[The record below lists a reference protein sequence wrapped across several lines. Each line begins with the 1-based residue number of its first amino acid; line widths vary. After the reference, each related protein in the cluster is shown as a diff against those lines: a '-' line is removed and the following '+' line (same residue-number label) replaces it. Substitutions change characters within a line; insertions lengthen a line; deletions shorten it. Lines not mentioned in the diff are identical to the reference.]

1 MVCRLEERVIFNTGL
16 TMAIFRGVTLM
27 RRDIE
32 IIEVVVGRIQY
43 NYWISLCIHM
53 KNITFREDR
62 SLFLKNKIDTM
73 FVLSNQ

>member
-1 MVCRLEERVIFNTGL
+1 LVCRLEERVIFNTGL
-16 TMAIFRGVTLM
+16 TMEIFRGVKLM
-27 RRDIE
+27 RWDLE
-32 IIEVVVGRIQY
+32 IIKGVVGRIQY

-62 SLFLKNKIDTM
+62 SLFLKNRIDTI